1 MTAFA
6 SRNFREIVR
15 DPLTL
20 LFGAGLPVV
29 LILFITLLQRSMPSG
44 TNPAFE
50 IGRFAPA
57 MAVFS
62 FSFVALFSGLLV
74 AGDRKSAFLMRLFA
88 SPLTARDFIFGYVLP
103 LLPISLA
110 QTVICYIFAVFMGLK
125 LSGWLLFSLV
135 LMIPTA
141 LMYTFFGL
149 LFGSLL
155 SDKQLGGVF
164 SIFVNVTTW
173 FSGTWFDTGLI
184 GGAFKTISDLLPFS
198 HAVEMARA
206 AVAGDPAGIF
216 PHLWWVLGYTVAA
229 GVASV
234 LAFRGKM
241 KA

>member
-1 MTAFA
+1 
-6 SRNFREIVR
+6 
-15 DPLTL
+15 
-20 LFGAGLPVV
+20 
-29 LILFITLLQRSMPSG
+29 
-44 TNPAFE
+44 
-50 IGRFAPA
+50 

-74 AGDRKSAFLMRLFA
+74 AGDRKSAFLLRLFA
-88 SPLTARDFIFGYVLP
+88 SPMTARDFIFGYVLP
-103 LLPISLA
+103 TLPIALIQA
-110 QTVICYIFAVFMGLK
+110 VICFAFAALFGLR
-125 LSGWLLFSLV
+125 LSGWLIFALAV
-135 LMIPTA
+135 LIPTA

-155 SDKQLGGVF
+155 SDRQLGGIL

-184 GGAFKTISDLLPFS
+184 GGAFKTICDLLPFS
-198 HAVEMARA
+198 HAVELVRA
-206 AVAGDPAGIF
+206 AAAGNAAGIF
-216 PHLWWVLGYTVAA
+216 PHLGWVLGYTVAA

>member
-6 SRNFREIVR
+6 ARNFKEIVR

-29 LILFITLLQRSMPSG
+29 LILFISLLQRSLPGG
-44 TNPAFE
+44 TNAAFE
-50 IGRFAPA
+50 IGSFAPA

-103 LLPISLA
+103 VLPIALA
-110 QTVICYIFAVFMGLK
+110 QAVICFVFAAFMGLK
-125 LSGWLLFSLV
+125 VTGWLLFAL
-135 LMIPTA
+135 LLLIPTA

-155 SDKQLGGVF
+155 TDRQLGGVF

-173 FSGTWFDTGLI
+173 FSGTWFDTGVI
-184 GGAFKTISDLLPFS
+184 GGAFKTICNLLPFS
-198 HAVEMARA
+198 HTVEMARA
-206 AVAGDPAGIF
+206 AAAGDPAGIF
-216 PHLWWVLGYTVAA
+216 PHLWWVLGYAVAA
-229 GVASV
+229 GAAAI
-234 LAFRGKM
+234 LAFRAKM